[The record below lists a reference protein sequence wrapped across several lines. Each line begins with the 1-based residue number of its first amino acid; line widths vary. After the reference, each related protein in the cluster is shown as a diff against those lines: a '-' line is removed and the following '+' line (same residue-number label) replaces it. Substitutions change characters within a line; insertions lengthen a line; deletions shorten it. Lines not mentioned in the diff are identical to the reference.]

1 MKSEDRVRIVRKLRT
16 LGQDVVSVDKL
27 REVLK
32 ELGVGEEKVV
42 VRIVL
47 DSMIC
52 EDGLLKKLRV
62 QSIIENL
69 SEKGNAA
76 AASPHSHPA
85 PCVAS
90 PGSTAGSKFVE
101 PTATTTNHTNPTNLN
116 PFEKKAVKMCVEQ
129 IPESDKDEKVSMQ
142 NAYQNTRK
150 DDDENYEDDFE
161 DGLVRIDLDKKKKKT

>member
-1 MKSEDRVRIVRKLRT
+1 MKSEDRARIVRKLRA
-16 LGQDVVSVDKL
+16 LGLDVVSVDKL

-32 ELGVGEEKVV
+32 ELGVGEERMV

-76 AASPHSHPA
+76 APSPHSCPA
-85 PCVAS
+85 PCVVS

-101 PTATTTNHTNPTNLN
+101 PTAADLN
-116 PFEKKAVKMCVEQ
+116 PFEKKAVKMCVEE
-129 IPESDKDEKVSMQ
+129 IPESDKDDKVSMQ

-150 DDDENYEDDFE
+150 DDEENYEDDFE